1 MLYCNSNVIQRYVKP
16 NDVVNFNDGSVI
28 AIVKETKSDC
38 LILECKIGG
47 VLHSKCGIRFTSG
60 QHHNLPIVAPND
72 VSDLKEI
79 SKLINIDYLCVPF
92 TSNGSDIQKI
102 RETLGEAGKNI
113 KVIAKIDTISGIEGF
128 EDILSQSDGVIIQR
142 NELSW
147 ELPSE
152 KLMVAQKWMIQQCN
166 KKAKLVMLQS

>member
-1 MLYCNSNVIQRYVKP
+1 M
-16 NDVVNFNDGSVI
+16 
-28 AIVKETKSDC
+28 
-38 LILECKIGG
+38 
-47 VLHSKCGIRFTSG
+47 LHSKCGIRFTSG
-60 QHHNLPIVAPND
+60 QHHNLPIIAPTD
-72 VSDLKEI
+72 LADLKEI

-92 TSNGSDIQKI
+92 TSSGADIQKI
-102 RETLGEAGKNI
+102 KESLGDAGKNI
-113 KVIAKIDTISGIEGF
+113 KIISKIDSISGVENF
-128 EDILSQSDGVIIQR
+128 EDILSQSDGIIIQR